1 MHDPVMKASIL
12 FITYNHS
19 LFVRSAIRAAM
30 AQDYRSL
37 ELIVCDDFSSDDTRA
52 ILEDELRNCPK
63 HITVVRAHSEKNV
76 GLIANFNRGMDAC
89 TGDIIIPM
97 SGDDISL
104 PYRISKIASIFSM
117 HPKCM
122 LVIPNWI
129 VINSNDEIKSGSCW
143 YPDNDVFRYENRNE
157 IRNAYAGS
165 PVCGASASYRSTIYK
180 KFGPMMAGKH
190 GEDNC
195 YWMRALILGEIHYY
209 KYPLVQWRSHG
220 SNMSNAHKLV
230 DDILTRKKHI
240 NFLKAHEKFYP
251 QWHAD
256 VNHAVNQSLV
266 CPLFGQRLL
275 KILRYQIEL
284 ERLHRYSLTNAP
296 WKLWV
301 GSSVRLLRVY
311 ATKES
316 VDPAI
321 QSIPSL
327 RARSRTIRR
336 TFRDIKKKYR
346 LWRHKRYQSK
356 YWSKYFMNRD

>member
-1 MHDPVMKASIL
+1 MKASIL

-19 LFVRSAIRAAM
+19 SFVRSAIRAAM
-30 AQDYRSL
+30 AQDYHSL

-52 ILEDELRNCPK
+52 ILEVELRNCPK

-76 GLIANFNRGMDAC
+76 GLIANFNRGIDAC

-104 PYRISKIASIFSM
+104 PYRVTKIASIFTM

-122 LVIPNWI
+122 LVISNWAI
-129 VINSNDEIKSGSCW
+129 IDSNGELRNGSCW
-143 YPDNDVFRYENRNE
+143 YPDNNVFRYEHSE
-157 IRNAYAGS
+157 KIVNAYAGS
-165 PVCGASASYRSTIYK
+165 PVCGAAASYRSITHK
-180 KFGPMMAGKH
+180 TFGPMLSGKH

-195 YWMRALILGEIHYY
+195 YWVRSLLLGDIHYY
-209 KYPLVQWRSHG
+209 KHPLVQWRSHG
-220 SNMSNAHKLV
+220 SSMSNAHENV
-230 DDILTRKKHI
+230 DNVNTRKKHVK
-240 NFLKAHEKFYP
+240 FLKVHEKFYP

-336 TFRDIKKKYR
+336 AFRDIKKKYR
-346 LWRHKRYQSK
+346 LRRHKRYLSK
-356 YWSKYFMNRD
+356 YWFKYFLNRG